1 MMIAVS
7 DGGGGFD
14 ISVSDELFD
23 TVKELEKTYYADFE
37 ESYNRLEDIYKK
49 MSSDDGFKGQA
60 CEGFMELFDI
70 LLQFHRDIKN
80 EMPSFFNEFDN
91 FRESL
96 EEIKSTSVY
105 KELY

>member
-1 MMIAVS
+1 MAIVN
-7 DGGGGFD
+7 DGGGFD
-14 ISVSDELFD
+14 ISVREELFD
-23 TVKELEKTYYADFE
+23 TVIELKETFNADFE
-37 ESYNRLEDIYKK
+37 ESYNRLEKKNKK

-80 EMPSFFNEFDN
+80 KMPSFFNEFDN

>member
-1 MMIAVS
+1 MAIVN
-7 DGGGGFD
+7 DGGGFD
-14 ISVSDELFD
+14 ISVREELFD
-23 TVKELEKTYYADFE
+23 TVIELKETFNADFE

-60 CEGFMELFDI
+60 CEGFMESFDI

-80 EMPSFFNEFDN
+80 KMPSFFNEFDN

>member
-1 MMIAVS
+1 MAIVN
-7 DGGGGFD
+7 DGGGFN
-14 ISVSDELFD
+14 ISVREELFD
-23 TVKELEKTYYADFE
+23 TVIELKETFNADFE

-49 MSSDDGFKGQA
+49 MSSDDGFKGQV

-70 LLQFHRDIKN
+70 LLQFHKDIKDK
-80 EMPSFFNEFDN
+80 MPSFFNEFDN

>member
-1 MMIAVS
+1 MAIVN
-7 DGGGGFD
+7 DGGGFD
-14 ISVSDELFD
+14 ISVREELFD
-23 TVKELEKTYYADFE
+23 TVIELKETFNADFE
-37 ESYNRLEDIYKK
+37 ESYNRLKNIYKK

-80 EMPSFFNEFDN
+80 KMPSFFNEFDN

>member
-1 MMIAVS
+1 MAIVN
-7 DGGGGFD
+7 DGGGFD
-14 ISVSDELFD
+14 ISVREELFD
-23 TVKELEKTYYADFE
+23 TVIELKETFNADFE

-80 EMPSFFNEFDN
+80 KMPSFFNEFDN

-105 KELY
+105 TELY

>member
-1 MMIAVS
+1 MAIVN
-7 DGGGGFD
+7 DGGGFD
-14 ISVSDELFD
+14 ISVREELFD
-23 TVKELEKTYYADFE
+23 TVIELKETFNADFE
-37 ESYNRLEDIYKK
+37 EIYNRLEDIYKK

-80 EMPSFFNEFDN
+80 KMPSFFNEFDN

>member
-1 MMIAVS
+1 MAIVN
-7 DGGGGFD
+7 DGGGFD
-14 ISVSDELFD
+14 ISVREDLFD
-23 TVKELEKTYYADFE
+23 TVIELKETFNADFE

-80 EMPSFFNEFDN
+80 KMPSFFNEFDN

>member
-1 MMIAVS
+1 MAIVN
-7 DGGGGFD
+7 DGGGFD
-14 ISVSDELFD
+14 ISVREELFD
-23 TVKELEKTYYADFE
+23 TVIELKETFNADFE

-49 MSSDDGFKGQA
+49 MSSDDGFKGQD

-80 EMPSFFNEFDN
+80 KMPSFFNEFDN

>member
-1 MMIAVS
+1 MAIVN
-7 DGGGGFD
+7 DGGGFD
-14 ISVSDELFD
+14 ISVREELFD
-23 TVKELEKTYYADFE
+23 TVIELKETFNADFE

-80 EMPSFFNEFDN
+80 KMPSFLMNLIILGN
-91 FRESL
+91 L
-96 EEIKSTSVY
+96 
-105 KELY
+105 

>member
-1 MMIAVS
+1 MAIVN
-7 DGGGGFD
+7 DGGGFD
-14 ISVSDELFD
+14 ISVREELFD
-23 TVKELEKTYYADFE
+23 TVIKLKETFNEDYE
-37 ESYNRLEDIYKK
+37 ESYNKLKNIYKK

-80 EMPSFFNEFDN
+80 KMPSFFNEFDN

>member
-1 MMIAVS
+1 MAIVN
-7 DGGGGFD
+7 DGGGFN
-14 ISVSDELFD
+14 ISVREELFD
-23 TVKELEKTYYADFE
+23 TVIELKETFNADFE

-70 LLQFHRDIKN
+70 LLQFHKDIKDK
-80 EMPSFFNEFDN
+80 MPSFNEFDN

>member
-1 MMIAVS
+1 MAIVN
-7 DGGGGFD
+7 DGGGFN
-14 ISVSDELFD
+14 ISVREELLD
-23 TVKELEKTYYADFE
+23 TVIELKETFNADFE

-70 LLQFHRDIKN
+70 LLQFHKDIKDK
-80 EMPSFFNEFDN
+80 MPSFFNEFDN

>member
-1 MMIAVS
+1 MAIVN
-7 DGGGGFD
+7 DGGGFD
-14 ISVSDELFD
+14 ISVREELFD
-23 TVKELEKTYYADFE
+23 TVIELKETFNADFE

-80 EMPSFFNEFDN
+80 KMPSFFNEFDN

-96 EEIKSTSVY
+96 EKIKSTSVY

>member
-1 MMIAVS
+1 MAIVN
-7 DGGGGFD
+7 DGGGFD
-14 ISVSDELFD
+14 ISGREELFD
-23 TVKELEKTYYADFE
+23 TVIELKETFNADFE

-80 EMPSFFNEFDN
+80 KMPSFFNEFDN

>member
-1 MMIAVS
+1 MAIVN
-7 DGGGGFD
+7 DGGGFN
-14 ISVSDELFD
+14 ISVREELFD
-23 TVKELEKTYYADFE
+23 TVIELKETFNADFE

>member
-1 MMIAVS
+1 MAIVN
-7 DGGGGFD
+7 DGGGFN
-14 ISVSDELFD
+14 ISVREELFD
-23 TVKELEKTYYADFE
+23 TVIELKETFNADFE

-70 LLQFHRDIKN
+70 LFQFHKDIKDK
-80 EMPSFFNEFDN
+80 MPSFFNEFDN

>member
-37 ESYNRLEDIYKK
+37 ESYNPIFY
-49 MSSDDGFKGQA
+49 SY
-60 CEGFMELFDI
+60 
-70 LLQFHRDIKN
+70 
-80 EMPSFFNEFDN
+80 
-91 FRESL
+91 FRAQCP
-96 EEIKSTSVY
+96 
-105 KELY
+105 

>member
-1 MMIAVS
+1 MAIVN
-7 DGGGGFD
+7 DGGGFD
-14 ISVSDELFD
+14 ISVREELFD
-23 TVKELEKTYYADFE
+23 TVIELKETFNADFE

-49 MSSDDGFKGQA
+49 MSSDDGFEGQA

-80 EMPSFFNEFDN
+80 KMPSFFNEFDN

>member
-1 MMIAVS
+1 MAIVN
-7 DGGGGFD
+7 DGGGFD
-14 ISVSDELFD
+14 ISVREELFD
-23 TVKELEKTYYADFE
+23 TVIELKETFNADFE

-49 MSSDDGFKGQA
+49 MNSDDGFKGQA

-80 EMPSFFNEFDN
+80 KMPSFFNEFDN